1 MANIPRPQYIDW
13 LQRWKDKDV
22 IKVVT
27 GPRRCGKSTM
37 LNMFRDNLAANGVPA
52 GNIIAINLESLDEAY
67 PTEAKPLYDYI
78 VNRLAPGANYVIL
91 DGIQQVHEFKR
102 VTDALY
108 IRNDVDLYVTGSN
121 AHLLSGEM
129 ASLLNGRH
137 VELRMLPLSFAEY
150 RLARPANEPEETSFN
165 RYLTYGGLPYAA
177 TLDND
182 RDISDYLCDVFN
194 TILVKDIAARHP
206 KMDMRAFNTV
216 AEFLA
221 DNVGNPTSL
230 NSLANTMTSAGTRI
244 SPTTVGQYIAAMID
258 NYLLFQA
265 NRYNVRGK
273 EYLRTNGKYYL
284 GDLGFR
290 FWLLGKSSSDLGHRI
305 ENVVYLELLRR
316 YRTVS
321 VGKVDATEVDFVA
334 ENSDGPHY
342 YQVSLSVLD
351 ERILQRELKPLQAID
366 DNYPKTLLTTDRIGG
381 GSHNGIEQVNLID
394 WLLGRA

>member
-37 LNMFRDNLAANGVPA
+37 LNMFRDDLAANGVPA

-177 TLDND
+177 TLDNN

-342 YQVSLSVLD
+342 
-351 ERILQRELKPLQAID
+351 
-366 DNYPKTLLTTDRIGG
+366 
-381 GSHNGIEQVNLID
+381 
-394 WLLGRA
+394 

>member
-1 MANIPRPQYIDW
+1 M
-13 LQRWKDKDV
+13 
-22 IKVVT
+22 
-27 GPRRCGKSTM
+27 
-37 LNMFRDNLAANGVPA
+37 
-52 GNIIAINLESLDEAY
+52 
-67 PTEAKPLYDYI
+67 
-78 VNRLAPGANYVIL
+78 
-91 DGIQQVHEFKR
+91 
-102 VTDALY
+102 
-108 IRNDVDLYVTGSN
+108 
-121 AHLLSGEM
+121 
-129 ASLLNGRH
+129 
-137 VELRMLPLSFAEY
+137 
-150 RLARPANEPEETSFN
+150 
-165 RYLTYGGLPYAA
+165 
-177 TLDND
+177 
-182 RDISDYLCDVFN
+182 FN

-290 FWLLGKSSSDLGHRI
+290 FWLLGKPSSDLGHRI

-342 YQVSLSVLD
+342 YQVLLSVLD